1 MRALV
6 FTERVVYTEGD
17 KVLLKYIASYFVNEG
32 DSMMTKELESQEFY
46 TEASINKLRS
56 LNLVRYSSS
65 DSIQISPQIV
75 VEKERLEELPD
86 HFESL
91 KKWWFSKWWA
101 VAFTVIF
108 LVLPALKT
116 YIDLISTLFK

>member
-1 MRALV
+1 M
-6 FTERVVYTEGD
+6 YTEGD
-17 KVLLKYIASYFVNEG
+17 KVLLKYIASYFVNKG
-32 DSMMTKELESQEFY
+32 DSMMTGELESQEFY

-75 VEKERLEELPD
+75 AEKERLEELPD
-86 HFESL
+86 QFELL

-116 YIDLISTLFK
+116 YIDLVSALFK

>member
-1 MRALV
+1 MLV

-17 KVLLKYIASYFVNEG
+17 KVLLKYIASYFVNKG
-32 DSMMTKELESQEFY
+32 DSMMTGELESQEFY

-75 VEKERLEELPD
+75 AEKERLEELPD
-86 HFESL
+86 QFELL

-116 YIDLISTLFK
+116 YIDLVSALFK